1 MIISPG
7 AFFHCFE
14 IYIFQALRD
23 GGGEGGGAVKGQ
35 KIAQNEKNNY
45 ICHAPYLRNSIAY
58 DHEFSYTCVK

>member
-7 AFFHCFE
+7 AFFHCFK
-14 IYIFQALRD
+14 IYIFQALR
-23 GGGEGGGAVKGQ
+23 GGAVKGQ